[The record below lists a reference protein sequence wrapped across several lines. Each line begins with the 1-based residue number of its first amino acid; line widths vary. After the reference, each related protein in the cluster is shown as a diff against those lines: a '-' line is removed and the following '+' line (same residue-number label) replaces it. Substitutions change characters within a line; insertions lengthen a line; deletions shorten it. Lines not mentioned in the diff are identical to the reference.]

1 MQDIAHKQSTEYYQ
15 FLQKFQAKKTTDD
28 CYTPPK
34 IYDVIVQYINE
45 FIIDLSDK
53 DIVRPFYPNGDH
65 QEHAKNYSDNTI
77 VIDNPP
83 FSMLAEIKHFY
94 TERGIK
100 FFLFAPHLTAFSSG
114 LKSYSIII
122 TNISIIY
129 DNGAKVATAF
139 ATNLLGDVLIK
150 GCPILAKRLK
160 QAQETDK
167 PKLPK
172 YSYNNNV
179 ITACKLGK
187 LVKNGASIEVKRN
200 EGFFIRQ
207 LDEQKPHKK
216 QIFGAG
222 FLVTNKV
229 AKSIK
234 QIQDK
239 QLQDKQNQTNCTFW
253 NLSEREKAIIDN
265 MHTI

>member
-15 FLQKFQAKKTTDD
+15 FLQKFKAKKTTDD

-34 IYDVIVQYINE
+34 IYDVIIQYINE
-45 FIIDLSDK
+45 FIIDLADK
-53 DIVRPFYPNGDH
+53 DIVRPFYPNGDY

-94 TERGIK
+94 IEREIK
-100 FFLFAPHLTAFSSG
+100 FFLFSPHLTTFSSG
-114 LKSYSIII
+114 LNGCSVII
-122 TNISIIY
+122 TNIPLFYS
-129 DNGAKVATAF
+129 NGAKVTTAF
-139 ATNLLGDVLIK
+139 TTNLLGDVLIK
-150 GCPILAKRLK
+150 GCPILAERLNK
-160 QAQETDK
+160 AQETDK

-172 YSYNNNV
+172 YSYNDNV
-179 ITACKLGK
+179 VTACKLGK
-187 LVKNGASIEVKRN
+187 LVRNGANIEIKRD
-200 EGFFIRQ
+200 EAFFIRQ

-222 FLVTNKV
+222 FLVTDKV
-229 AKSIK
+229 AKNIK
-234 QIQDK
+234 QLQHK
-239 QLQDKQNQTNCTFW
+239 QLQDKYIFW
-253 NLSEREKAIIDN
+253 KLSEREKAIVDN